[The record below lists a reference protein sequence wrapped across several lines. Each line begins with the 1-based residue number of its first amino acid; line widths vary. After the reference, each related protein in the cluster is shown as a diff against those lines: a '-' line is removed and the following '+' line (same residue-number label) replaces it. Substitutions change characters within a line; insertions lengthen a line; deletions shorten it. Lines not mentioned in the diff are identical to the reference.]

1 MNKKIVYVLIFAV
14 FAAAILFSGCLDFDH
29 DHDHDDD
36 HDDDHDHDGHD
47 HDHDDDPDAIIL
59 QPLTDAQ
66 LRQIDAGERILVAA
80 SVAPQT
86 EFIEK
91 VGGDR
96 VVAISM
102 IPIGAGHHYDPTV
115 RQLEELA
122 KAQLYMQLG
131 SGEVFETRHMKTFAD
146 INPSMK
152 VVNSS
157 VGINLISGDS
167 HIWTSPKNAQIM
179 VENTYNGLSEIDP
192 ANATEY
198 RKNADAYIKELQEL
212 DAELQAALDGLQ
224 DRNFMVYHPAWGYL
238 ARDYQLTQIA
248 VEVDGKEPSP
258 RALTEFINVAK
269 TNNVTVIFVQEQ
281 VSVAGATA
289 IAESVGGRVYIL
301 DPLAKNY
308 VENTR
313 SVGQAL
319 AQHLN

>member
-102 IPIGAGHHYDPTV
+102 IP
-115 RQLEELA
+115 
-122 KAQLYMQLG
+122 
-131 SGEVFETRHMKTFAD
+131 
-146 INPSMK
+146 
-152 VVNSS
+152 
-157 VGINLISGDS
+157 
-167 HIWTSPKNAQIM
+167 
-179 VENTYNGLSEIDP
+179 
-192 ANATEY
+192 
-198 RKNADAYIKELQEL
+198 
-212 DAELQAALDGLQ
+212 
-224 DRNFMVYHPAWGYL
+224 
-238 ARDYQLTQIA
+238 
-248 VEVDGKEPSP
+248 
-258 RALTEFINVAK
+258 
-269 TNNVTVIFVQEQ
+269 
-281 VSVAGATA
+281 
-289 IAESVGGRVYIL
+289 
-301 DPLAKNY
+301 
-308 VENTR
+308 
-313 SVGQAL
+313 
-319 AQHLN
+319 